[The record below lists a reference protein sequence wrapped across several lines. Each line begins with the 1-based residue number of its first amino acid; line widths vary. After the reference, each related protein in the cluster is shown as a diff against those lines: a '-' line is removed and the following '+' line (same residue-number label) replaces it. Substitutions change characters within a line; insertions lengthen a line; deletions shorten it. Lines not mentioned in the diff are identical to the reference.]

1 MTGLVV
7 ILLCYIAK
15 PWITCIIGLL
25 IDKEF
30 LMSFRKFKRIS
41 DNGAGTNTGNSRI
54 SIDSSASMGFTRW
67 VNKDISKAE
76 ETGDWSELLMKAE
89 KQTRYFKNTFYSKG
103 R

>member
-54 SIDSSASMGFTRW
+54 SIDSSASMG
-67 VNKDISKAE
+67 
-76 ETGDWSELLMKAE
+76 LLV
-89 KQTRYFKNTFYSKG
+89 G
-103 R
+103 